1 MKNILILVLL
11 ISSAAVQADKLVTLN
26 QAQSQ
31 NLGIEVGPLQ
41 QIKDAP
47 VLDAPAKVSIPPKN
61 DYIVS
66 TLYAGLIKKI
76 SVTVGDTVKKGQI
89 LAIINSPELL
99 KLQQHHLTAVNE
111 VTLSKAEFLRDE
123 KLHSEGVIS
132 DRRWLKT
139 AMSHQV
145 SQSYV
150 NETRQL
156 LAAAGFSKKQISS
169 LESKHNISS
178 QLYITSPITGVVL
191 ERMVKSGQRADAL
204 APLFHVA
211 NLKQLWL
218 DISLPQQ
225 RAQEISVGDRVSIL
239 GSDMNAYIV
248 LLGQNVNETTQTV
261 LARAVI
267 VGNNHQ
273 LRAGQVLSV
282 KISKKNDAT
291 MYQVPSAALVKLDGM
306 STVFVKTSAG
316 FMAKTV
322 QVLGKNSQNWIVSG
336 ALKETDTIALK
347 GTVALKA
354 NLLGLG
360 GDE

>member
-11 ISSAAVQADKLVTLN
+11 ISSAAVQADKLVTLS

-31 NLGIEVGPLQ
+31 NLGIEVGLLQ

-66 TLYAGLIKKI
+66 TLYAGLIKQI
-76 SVTVGDTVKKGQI
+76 NVTVGDAVKKGQI

-99 KLQQHHLTAVNE
+99 KLQQQHLTAVNDL
-111 VTLSKAEFLRDE
+111 TLSKAAFLRDK
-123 KLHSEGVIS
+123 KLHTEGVIS
-132 DRRWLKT
+132 NRRWLKT
-139 AMSHQV
+139 EMSHQV

-156 LAAAGFSKKQISS
+156 LAATGFSKKQIRS

-225 RAQEISVGDRVSIL
+225 RVQEISVGDRVSIL
-239 GSDMNAYIV
+239 DSDMSAQIV
-248 LLGQNVNETTQTV
+248 LIGQNVNEVTQTI

-267 VGNNHQ
+267 EGNRHE

-282 KISKKNDAT
+282 NVSKTSKET
-291 MYQVPSAALVKLDGM
+291 MYQVPSTALVKLDGM
-306 STVFVKTSAG
+306 SIVFVKTPTG
-316 FMAKTV
+316 FKAQTV
-322 QVLGKNSQNWIVSG
+322 QVLGRNTNEWIISG
-336 ALKETDTIALK
+336 ALKATDTIAIK

>member
-1 MKNILILVLL
+1 MKNVLILALL
-11 ISSAAVQADKLVTLN
+11 IMSASVQAAKLVTLS

-31 NLGIEVGPLQ
+31 NLGVEVGALK

-47 VLDAPAKVSIPPKN
+47 VLDAPAKVSIPPKS
-61 DYIVS
+61 DFIVS

-76 SVTVGDTVKKGQI
+76 NVAVGDTVKKGQI

-99 KLQQHHLTAVNE
+99 KLQQQHLTGVNDL
-111 VTLSKAEFLRDE
+111 TLSKAEFLRDK
-123 KLHSEGVIS
+123 KLHIEGVIS

-139 AMSHQV
+139 KMSHQV
-145 SQSYV
+145 FLSYV

-156 LAAAGFSKKQISS
+156 LAAAGFSKNQIKN

-178 QLYITSPITGVVL
+178 QLRITSPIAGVVL

-211 NLKQLWL
+211 DLKQLWL

-225 RAQEISVGDRVSIL
+225 RAQEVSVGDRVST
-239 GSDMNAYIV
+239 SVSNMHAYVV
-248 LLGQNVNETTQTV
+248 LLGQSVNETTQTV

-267 VGNNHQ
+267 EGSHHG

-282 KISKKNDAT
+282 KISKKSAAK
-291 MYQVPSAALVKLDGM
+291 MYQVPNTALVKLDGI
-306 STVFVKTSAG
+306 STIFVKTATG
-316 FMAKTV
+316 FMATSV
-322 QVLGKNSQNWIVSG
+322 QILGKNASNWVISG
-336 ALKETDTIALK
+336 ELKEMDKIALK